1 MRISDWSSDVCS
13 SDLLVEPGMV
23 GQRRITLSGEPCCNL
38 VDPRARQAVDDAG
51 VAGVL
56 REEGLELRPRTL
68 FRHDAIADVGPVESG
83 DEDPTARKFQTHD
96 DVAPRRTE
104 ERRVGQE
111 WVRPGRSRWS

>member
-13 SDLLVEPGMV
+13 SDLVRLVDAHAEGDGRHHDDPVLLEEAVLMTGAAVLVEPGMV

-56 REEGLELRPRTL
+56 REEGLEIGRASCR
-68 FRHDAIADVGPVESG
+68 
-83 DEDPTARKFQTHD
+83 
-96 DVAPRRTE
+96 
-104 ERRVGQE
+104 ERVCQY
-111 WVRPGRSRWS
+111 V